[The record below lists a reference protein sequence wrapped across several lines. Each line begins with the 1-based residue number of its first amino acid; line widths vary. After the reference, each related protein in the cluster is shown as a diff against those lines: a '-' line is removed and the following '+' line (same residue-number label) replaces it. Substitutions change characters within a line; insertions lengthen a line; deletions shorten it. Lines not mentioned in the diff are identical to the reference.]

1 MLQHTDAK
9 YDEILTKQCAAPLE
23 AKEDFISANGAFP
36 RIFTNM
42 PYGTYKQWT
51 VDSLL
56 RCDIEGYQPG
66 SDVPMDDL
74 ELEDV
79 AYACKPYAKAM
90 PVVDRNKV
98 EGELETKGKALM
110 TMAYRNLDIKMA
122 TTLGSG
128 ANFGQTYAGVA
139 SGTPTSA
146 QFLRWDVST
155 STPIEDVAK
164 YQEEIRANTG
174 LQPRHMI
181 ISKDVFLALRANAE
195 IKAAMRTDADK
206 IVTPLTLARFFDM
219 DEVLVVNSVV
229 NTSKEGAATQ
239 SKSATLTKTVL
250 IYHRG
255 SDDALSAACIK
266 IFFNTEYGDQTNG
279 AVLETYR
286 DETKKADIVRFF
298 QDFVFKVTM
307 KELGTLLTAVIS

>member
-36 RIFTNM
+36 RIFTQM
-42 PYGTYKQWT
+42 PYGSYKQWT
-51 VDSLL
+51 NDSLL
-56 RCDIEGYQPG
+56 RCDVEGYQPG

-90 PVVDRNKV
+90 AAVDRNRV
-98 EGELETKGKALM
+98 ANELETKGKALM
-110 TMAYRNLDIKMA
+110 TMAYRNLDVQMA
-122 TTLGSG
+122 TILGTG
-128 ANFGQTYAGVA
+128 ANFGATYAGVTA
-139 SGTPTSA
+139 SPSTA
-146 QFLRWDVST
+146 QFIQWNEAL

-164 YQEEIRANTG
+164 YQEEIRAKTG

-219 DEVLVVNSVV
+219 DEVLVVNSIK
-229 NTSKEGAATQ
+229 NTSKEGATTQ
-239 SKSATLTKTVL
+239 TKVATLTKTVL

-255 SDDALSAACIK
+255 SDDILSPACIK

-279 AVLETYR
+279 AILETYR
-286 DETKKADIVRFF
+286 DETKKSDIVRFF

-307 KELGTLLTAVIS
+307 KELGTLLTAVIA